1 MTGLPRIPS
10 TIRKKLVWELMILGA
25 LERLTEWLMRGDEVS
40 DADLQD
46 MIALRQRLRAFD
58 RALTAREQAAGI
70 TTEELIEQH

>member
-1 MTGLPRIPS
+1 MGLPRVPS
-10 TIRKKLVWELMILGA
+10 TVRRRLVWEVMILGA

-58 RALTAREQAAGI
+58 AALTARERAAGVVL
-70 TTEELIEQH
+70 EEAE